1 MRTWLLDS
9 LPARSFPAWMCLAAC
24 LAVASP
30 AHGHPA
36 PQRSQ
41 DSDSADEILP
51 AELGVMTFNIRTSEG
66 RDGNNAWPLRQALLA
81 ETIRLHE
88 PDLMGL
94 QEALTDQLEYLQQEF
109 PEYRWFGTD
118 RGLNG
123 GTGLSEFTPI
133 FYRHAELTPLESG
146 TFWLSD
152 TPNGPT
158 RGRRAGRI
166 ATWAKFRHLESGQ
179 DIWVFNTHLS
189 VRRNE
194 GQVESIERILSRIA
208 ELDDDAP
215 VILMG
220 DFNATAGVTE
230 TYHVAIEAGLG
241 DAWLMSQDRRGPP
254 VTWSGFSAPV
264 EGRDDRIDWVLV
276 RGPVEALSVE
286 TVVHNDHGRFP
297 SDHFPVVARLRIT
310 PVD

>member
-1 MRTWLLDS
+1 
-9 LPARSFPAWMCLAAC
+9 
-24 LAVASP
+24 
-30 AHGHPA
+30 
-36 PQRSQ
+36 
-41 DSDSADEILP
+41 
-51 AELGVMTFNIRTSEG
+51 MTFNIRTSDG
-66 RDGNNAWPLRQALLA
+66 RDGNNAWPNRKALLA
-81 ETIRLHE
+81 ETIRLYS

-94 QEALTDQLEYLQQEF
+94 QEALTDQLEYLAGEF

-152 TPNGPT
+152 TPDGPT

-166 ATWAKFRHLESGQ
+166 ATWAKFRHLASGQ
-179 DIWVFNTHLS
+179 DLYVFNTHLG

-194 GQVESIERILSRIA
+194 GQVESVERILDRIA
-208 ELDDDAP
+208 EVPDEAP

-220 DFNATAGVTE
+220 DFNATAGVNE
-230 TYHVAIEAGLG
+230 TWHVAIEQGLG
-241 DAWLMSQDRRGPP
+241 DSWLMAEQRRGPP

-264 EGRDDRIDWVLV
+264 EGRDDRIDWVLLQ
-276 RGPVEALSVE
+276 GPIQSLSVE
-286 TVVHNDHGRFP
+286 TVVHNDQGRFP
-297 SDHFPVVARLRIT
+297 SDHFPVFARLR
-310 PVD
+310 VDPPLVD